1 MRSPVTRS
9 RTTHAVLQAGGRGE
23 RLRPLT
29 DSVPKPLLP
38 VGGVPM
44 VERLLRQMVSSGV
57 AAVTVIT
64 GWRGER
70 VQAHLE
76 ALTDL
81 PAGVTISF
89 VQEERPMGTVGALSL
104 VAAPEDQVLFAFADL
119 VTELDFGAL
128 LDRHERS
135 RADLTLASHVE
146 THRLSLGEIQSV
158 GNTVVG
164 YLEKPA
170 KQFTICSGIA
180 VIEQRVAKL
189 AGRTGD
195 AYGLPDLVAD
205 AIASAASVKHWVH
218 GAFWRDVNSPEALL
232 EVDQH
237 YSGDELRDS
246 KQLDELLLP
255 AAADVEQTVV
265 RDVHAV

>member
-1 MRSPVTRS
+1 
-9 RTTHAVLQAGGRGE
+9 
-23 RLRPLT
+23 
-29 DSVPKPLLP
+29 
-38 VGGVPM
+38 M
-44 VERLLRQMVSSGV
+44 VERLLRQIVSSGV

-70 VQAHLE
+70 VQAHLQS
-76 ALTDL
+76 LTDL
-81 PAGVTISF
+81 PAGATISF

-104 VAAPEDQVLFAFADL
+104 VDAPEDQVLFAFADL
-119 VTELDFGAL
+119 VTELDFGEL

-180 VIEQRVAKL
+180 VIEQHVAKL
-189 AGRTGD
+189 AGGTAD
-195 AYGLPDLVAD
+195 TYGLPDLVVD
-205 AIASAASVKHWVH
+205 AIASNACVKHWLH

-232 EVDQH
+232 EVEQH
-237 YSGDELRDS
+237 YGGEELRGS
-246 KQLDELLLP
+246 AQLDELLLP
-255 AAADVEQTVV
+255 TAAEVQQTVV
-265 RDVHAV
+265 RDMHAV